1 MLKLLLSEPTI
12 SSMSNFILT
21 DRKTDYL
28 LPPSVDDWLTQ
39 DHLAR
44 FVVEVIDGLDLSRLT
59 RQYAGRGSKAHHP
72 ATLLG
77 ILVYGYCTGVFSSRK
92 LERATYDSVAFRY
105 IAAGSHPDHDTLA
118 SFRRRFVGELAGLF
132 VQVLEMAQELKLLR
146 LGTVCLDGTKI
157 HANASRHSAL
167 SHGHIVKLQAQLEA
181 EVQELLALAEA
192 ADASNLPDGMSLPKE
207 LKLREDRLAA
217 MAQAKAKIAAR
228 AQERYAREKAE
239 FDEKMS
245 QRQAKAKETGKKP
258 GGKPPTPPQPGAR
271 DSDQINLTDEESR
284 IMPVAG
290 GGFEQCYNA
299 QAGVD
304 VHTMLVV
311 ATTVTQAPNDKQQVQ
326 PMIKVLQEQAP
337 RLGAVHTLIADTG
350 YCSQNN
356 VKACV
361 DAGIDPLLSVARQD
375 HHPHWRER
383 FTEPA
388 PTTADTTPMQ
398 AMTHRLS
405 TIAGKA
411 AYAKRKQTVE
421 PVFGIIKSVMGF
433 RQFLLRGLHK
443 VTGEWNLVCL
453 AWNIKRMAVLRPKVG

>member
-1 MLKLLLSEPTI
+1 
-12 SSMSNFILT
+12 MSNFILT

-44 FVVEVIDGLDLSRLT
+44 FVVEVIDGLDLTNLT

-92 LERATYDSVAFRY
+92 LEMATYDSVAFRY

-118 SFRRRFVGELAGLF
+118 TFRRRFIDELAGLF
-132 VQVLEMAQELKLLR
+132 VQVLEMATEMKLLK

-167 SHGHIVKLQAQLEA
+167 SHGHIVKLEAQLKR

-192 ADASNLPDGMSLPKE
+192 TDTANIPDGMSLPKE

-217 MAQAKAKIAAR
+217 MAAAKAKIAAR
-228 AQERYAREKAE
+228 AAERYAREKAE
-239 FDEKMS
+239 FDEN
-245 QRQAKAKETGKKP
+245 RAKREAKEKESGKKP
-258 GGKPPTPPQPGAR
+258 RGKPPTAPEPGAK

-284 IMPVAG
+284 IMPVSG

-304 VHTMLVV
+304 AHTMLVV
-311 ATTVTQAPNDKQQVQ
+311 ATTLTQAPNDKQQVQ
-326 PMIKVLQEQAP
+326 PMLKVLQEQAP
-337 RLGAVHTLIADTG
+337 QLGEVQTLIADTG
-350 YCSQNN
+350 YCSESNI
-356 VKACV
+356 KACEQ
-361 DAGIDPLLSVARQD
+361 ARIEPLLSVARQD

-388 PTTADTTPMQ
+388 PLAKDATPMQ
-398 AMTHRLS
+398 AMAHRLS
-405 TIAGKA
+405 TVAGKA
-411 AYAKRKQTVE
+411 AYAIRKQTVE
-421 PVFGIIKSVMGF
+421 PVFGVIKSVMGF
-433 RQFLLRGLHK
+433 RQFSLRGLRK

-453 AWNIKRMAVLRPKVG
+453 AWNVKRMAVLRPTVG